1 MGSCSCFAQVNAI
14 QGICIKPTSL
24 CSPKGM
30 LGSDCVCGS
39 GLSRS
44 LACIPGVRGAGNQ
57 SRNPGS
63 GLSVPKAEVVTNS
76 SEREVL
82 ISNVRLVNVSQ
93 NAQDYD
99 ANSIVTERFA
109 NGAG

>member
-1 MGSCSCFAQVNAI
+1 MGSCSCFAQVSAI

-24 CSPKGM
+24 CPPKGM

-57 SRNPGS
+57 SRNRGS
-63 GLSVPKAEVVTNS
+63 GLSEAVTNS